1 MKCQSV
7 ACIWS
12 GTPLSHRVTAIAVLN
27 QPPTLYTG
35 GSDGSIIWWKLSI
48 SDSSTE
54 IEPVAV
60 LCGHATTIA
69 DLGICYPVISGTG
82 KTDISSN
89 AEVNSTSEICGALV
103 SACSDGVLCI
113 WSRRSGHCRRRRK
126 LPAWVGSPSM
136 VRTIPSKPR
145 YVCIGCYF
153 IDGAHSYDNHSVD
166 SAERIEVSADRGYQH
181 KKHSKCSVV
190 IVDTYTLTIVET
202 VVHGNLSIGSL
213 RYMAIVSPLTGE
225 GNYSAALVDSFGR
238 LQMISLSKE
247 SDQEVDEASLHN
259 CLQVDIP
266 VWTEVLN
273 ERGQVVSVATQH
285 NVIAFLLPDRCVFK
299 LLLSGLVVGEVFFV
313 DSIFGVNGFTTQAH
327 VSGAMF
333 LDGRDE
339 LNIMNN
345 QECHETFVEKFA
357 VWNSGGHA
365 IVFMISIT
373 NKIFEYKPLYEIPA
387 SCNSSHM
394 GLSLSFIQLNQHL
407 IRIESLSSQIEEPF
421 HWTSNITIWSLQEKH
436 PLHGKLL
443 KCRMVGESSSL
454 TEWIQ
459 DSTHHSEFAGKYGV
473 PSGLKSDSSSESV
486 NDIYFGDCNNFV
498 QKGEII
504 SSSMVISDSLSTPY
518 AVVYGYSSGDV
529 QILKLDLFQG
539 LSSHRG
545 SPQYEAHHQVPQLY
559 LSGHTG
565 PVLCLAVHRLVSK
578 SNEQFLLSGSM
589 DCTIRIWDLESG
601 NLVMVMHHHV
611 APVRQIILPPAHT
624 DHPWSD
630 CFLSVGE
637 DSCVALASLETLKV
651 ERMFPGHRNYPEKVV
666 WDSVRGYIACMCS
679 NHSSTSDTVDILY
692 IWDIK
697 TGARERIIPGTAS
710 QSVFDNFCKGI
721 GKNFSGPILNGNT
734 SASSLLFTTVEDGS
748 LSDSLS
754 SYGKSTDKLKAMA
767 DLSNKV
773 ESHTSNGH
781 ARRRKSAKSFLN
793 SLFDFESGKHPIK
806 CSCPFPGIATMSFD
820 LTALM
825 SFNQKSKSLATS
837 SNLQDTAIPKDQQA
851 RMSSP
856 SARDK
861 KMDNS
866 LAHEIST
873 DYGEELNWISVYE
886 ECLIRFSLSFL
897 HVWGV
902 DSDLDTLLVT
912 DMKLKKPESFMVA
925 SGLQGDKGSLTV
937 SFPGMKAVLELWK
950 SSAEFCAM
958 RSLMILSLAQ
968 HMISLFHSGS
978 SASSALAAF
987 YMRNFV
993 DKVPDIKPPLLQL
1006 LVSFWQDESEHVR
1019 MAARSLFHCAAS
1031 RAIPPALRGGRST
1044 EHGSSSEMGDS
1055 DTELDGLSMNEK
1067 SDYMISSDCIPK
1079 SKEVSQVEEFNI
1091 RSWLESYEMHDWI
1104 SCVGGTSQDAMTSHI
1119 IIAAALAIWYRSLVK
1134 KSLPMLVVHSLVKLV
1149 KSMNEK
1155 YSSTAAELLAEG
1167 MESTWKTCLGNE
1179 IPHLIEDVLLQLEY
1193 VSGSSANQLVQN
1205 SSLPVGIRETL
1216 VEVLLPNL
1224 AMADVPGFLTVIESQ
1239 IWSTA
1244 SDSPVHLVSL
1254 RTLIRVVRGC
1264 PRSLAPY
1271 LDKAVNFILQI
1282 MDPSNSV
1289 MRKICYQS
1297 SMSALKEVVH
1307 VFPMVSLND
1316 SWTRLAVGDV
1326 IGEINSASIRVY
1338 DLQSVTKI
1346 KVLDATGPP
1355 GLPSLLPAGSE
1366 MPLRISISALSFSPD
1381 GEGVVAFSEH
1391 GLMIR
1396 WWSLGSVWWEKLS
1409 RNFVPVQ
1416 CTKVIFVPPWEGFS
1430 PNSSRLSIM
1439 ASATEHHRQADVQD
1453 NVRGLSH
1460 ADFLKILIHS
1470 LDLSYRLE
1478 WTDERKVK
1486 LTRHGNE
1493 LGTFQI

>member
-12 GTPLSHRVTAIAVLN
+12 GTPLSHRVTATAVLS

-35 GSDGSIIWWKLSI
+35 GSDGSIIWWKISI

-60 LCGHATTIA
+60 LCGHAATIA

-126 LPAWVGSPSM
+126 LPAWVGSPSV

-145 YVCIGCYF
+145 YVCVGCYF
-153 IDGAHSYDNHSVD
+153 IDSIHSSDNHSVD
-166 SAERIEVSADRGYQH
+166 SAERIDVSADREHQH

-225 GNYSAALVDSFGR
+225 GNDSAAIVDSFGR

-247 SDQEVDEASLHN
+247 SDQEVDQVSLHN
-259 CLQVDIP
+259 SSQVGIP
-266 VWTEVLN
+266 VWAEVLS
-273 ERGQVVSVATQH
+273 ERGQVVSVAIQH
-285 NVIAFLLPDRCVFK
+285 NVIAFLLPDHCVFK
-299 LLLSGLVVGEVFFV
+299 LLLSGLVVGELPFT
-313 DSIFGVNGFTTQAH
+313 DSIFGISEFTSQAH

-339 LNIMNN
+339 LNIRKN
-345 QECHETFVEKFA
+345 QECHETFDEIFA
-357 VWNSGGHA
+357 VWNSVGHA
-365 IVFMISIT
+365 VIYSISIT
-373 NKIFEYKPLYEIPA
+373 NKIFEYRPLYEIPA
-387 SCNSSHM
+387 SCNSSNM
-394 GLSLSFIQLNQHL
+394 GLSISFVQLNQHF
-407 IRIESLSSQIEEPF
+407 IRVESLSSQIEEPF
-421 HWTSNITIWSLQEKH
+421 HWTSNITVWPLQEKH
-436 PLHGKLL
+436 LTHGKLL

-459 DSTHHSEFAGKYGV
+459 DSTFHDELVGKYVVG
-473 PSGLKSDSSSESV
+473 SGLKSVSSSESV
-486 NDIYFGDCNNFV
+486 NDLYFGDCNNFV
-498 QKGEII
+498 QKGQII

-545 SPQYEAHHQVPQLY
+545 SPHCEVNDVPQLY

-578 SNEQFLLSGSM
+578 NNEQFLLSGSM

-721 GKNFSGPILNGNT
+721 GKNFSGSILNGNT
-734 SASSLLFTTVEDGS
+734 SASSLLFTTFEDGS

-754 SYGKSTDKLKAMA
+754 SNGKSTNTLKAMA

-773 ESHTSNGH
+773 ESQTSNGH
-781 ARRRKSAKSFLN
+781 GRSRKSAKSFLN
-793 SLFDFESGKHPIK
+793 SLYNFESGRHPIK

-825 SFNQKSKSLATS
+825 AFNQKFKSLANKT
-837 SNLQDTAIPKDQQA
+837 NLQDTAVLKDQQA

-861 KMDNS
+861 KMDDS
-866 LAHEIST
+866 LVHEIST
-873 DYGEELNWISVYE
+873 GYNEEPSWISLYE

-902 DSDLDTLLVT
+902 DSDLDDLLVT
-912 DMKLKKPESFMVA
+912 DMKLKKPESFIVA

-937 SFPGMKAVLELWK
+937 SFPGMRAVLELWK

-1031 RAIPPALRGGRST
+1031 RSIPLPLRGGKST
-1044 EHGSSSEMGDS
+1044 EHGSSSEIGDI

-1067 SDYMISSDCIPK
+1067 SDYGISSDCFPK
-1079 SKEVSQVEEFNI
+1079 SEEVSQVEELNI
-1091 RSWLESYEMHDWI
+1091 HTWLESYEMHDWI

-1119 IIAAALAIWYRSLVK
+1119 IVAAALAIWYRSLVK
-1134 KSLPMLVVHSLVKLV
+1134 KSLSMLVVHSLVKLV

-1193 VSGSSANQLVQN
+1193 MSGLSPNQLVQN
-1205 SSLPVGIRETL
+1205 SSLSVGIRETL
-1216 VEVLLPNL
+1216 VEVLLPSL
-1224 AMADVPGFLTVIESQ
+1224 AMADIPGFLTVIESQ

-1254 RTLIRVVRGC
+1254 KTLIRVVRGS
-1264 PRSLAPY
+1264 PRNLAPY

-1297 SMSALKEVVH
+1297 SMAALKEVVH
-1307 VFPMVSLND
+1307 VFPMVALND

-1326 IGEINSASIRVY
+1326 IGELNSASIRVY

-1366 MPLRISISALSFSPD
+1366 MALRISISALSFSPD

-1396 WWSLGSVWWEKLS
+1396 WWSVGSVWWEKLS

-1439 ASATEHHRQADVQD
+1439 ASATERHTQAVDVQD
-1453 NVRGLSH
+1453 NVRALSH
-1460 ADFLKILIHS
+1460 ADILKILIHS

-1478 WTDERKVK
+1478 WIDERKVK

>member
-1 MKCQSV
+1 MSV
-7 ACIWS
+7 FLICSPNDIFSPWIDCKS
-12 GTPLSHRVTAIAVLN
+12 CS
-27 QPPTLYTG
+27 
-35 GSDGSIIWWKLSI
+35 SIITSPFDRKLNRLLYC
-48 SDSSTE
+48 
-54 IEPVAV
+54 VAMLRQLRILEFV
-60 LCGHATTIA
+60 TLLFQGRVRQIFQVM
-69 DLGICYPVISGTG
+69 P
-82 KTDISSN
+82 
-89 AEVNSTSEICGALV
+89 
-103 SACSDGVLCI
+103 
-113 WSRRSGHCRRRRK
+113 RRSGHCRRRRK
-126 LPAWVGSPSM
+126 LPAWVGSPSV

-145 YVCIGCYF
+145 YVCVGCYF
-153 IDGAHSYDNHSVD
+153 IDSIHSSDNHSVD
-166 SAERIEVSADRGYQH
+166 SAERIDVSADREHQH

-225 GNYSAALVDSFGR
+225 GNDSAAIVDSFGR

-247 SDQEVDEASLHN
+247 SDQEVDQVSLHN
-259 CLQVDIP
+259 SSQVGIP
-266 VWTEVLN
+266 VWAEVLS
-273 ERGQVVSVATQH
+273 ERGQVVSVAIQH
-285 NVIAFLLPDRCVFK
+285 NVIAFLLPDHCVFK
-299 LLLSGLVVGEVFFV
+299 LLLSGLVVGELPFT
-313 DSIFGVNGFTTQAH
+313 DSIFGISEFTSQAH

-339 LNIMNN
+339 LNIRKN
-345 QECHETFVEKFA
+345 QECHETFDEIFA
-357 VWNSGGHA
+357 VWNSVGHA
-365 IVFMISIT
+365 VIYSISIT
-373 NKIFEYKPLYEIPA
+373 NKIFEYRPLYEIPA
-387 SCNSSHM
+387 SCNSSNM
-394 GLSLSFIQLNQHL
+394 GLSISFVQLNQHF
-407 IRIESLSSQIEEPF
+407 IRVESLSSQIEEPF
-421 HWTSNITIWSLQEKH
+421 HWTSNITVWPLQEKH
-436 PLHGKLL
+436 LTHGKLL

-459 DSTHHSEFAGKYGV
+459 DSTFHDELVGKYVVG
-473 PSGLKSDSSSESV
+473 SGLKSVSSSE
-486 NDIYFGDCNNFV
+486 I
-498 QKGEII
+498 
-504 SSSMVISDSLSTPY
+504 
-518 AVVYGYSSGDV
+518 VYGYSSGDV

-545 SPQYEAHHQVPQLY
+545 SPHCEVNDVPQLY

-578 SNEQFLLSGSM
+578 NNEQFLLSGSM

-721 GKNFSGPILNGNT
+721 GKNFSGSILNGNT
-734 SASSLLFTTVEDGS
+734 SASSLLFTTFEDGS

-754 SYGKSTDKLKAMA
+754 SNGKSTNTLKAMA

-773 ESHTSNGH
+773 ESQTSNGH
-781 ARRRKSAKSFLN
+781 GRSRKSAKSFLN
-793 SLFDFESGKHPIK
+793 SLYNFESGRHPIK

-825 SFNQKSKSLATS
+825 AFNQKFKSLANKT
-837 SNLQDTAIPKDQQA
+837 NLQDTAVLKDQQA

-861 KMDNS
+861 KMDDS
-866 LAHEIST
+866 LVHEIST
-873 DYGEELNWISVYE
+873 GYNEEPSWISLYE

-902 DSDLDTLLVT
+902 DSDLDDLLVT
-912 DMKLKKPESFMVA
+912 DMKLKKPESFIVA

-937 SFPGMKAVLELWK
+937 SFPGMRAVLELWK

-1031 RAIPPALRGGRST
+1031 RSIPLPLRGGKST
-1044 EHGSSSEMGDS
+1044 EHGSSSEIGDI

-1067 SDYMISSDCIPK
+1067 SDYGISSDCFPK
-1079 SKEVSQVEEFNI
+1079 SEEVSQVEELNI
-1091 RSWLESYEMHDWI
+1091 HTWLESYEMHDWI

-1119 IIAAALAIWYRSLVK
+1119 IVAAALAIWYRSLVK
-1134 KSLPMLVVHSLVKLV
+1134 KSLSMLVVHSLVKLV

-1193 VSGSSANQLVQN
+1193 MSGLSPNQLVQN
-1205 SSLPVGIRETL
+1205 SSLSVGIRETL
-1216 VEVLLPNL
+1216 VEVLLPSL
-1224 AMADVPGFLTVIESQ
+1224 AMADIPGFLTVIESQ

-1254 RTLIRVVRGC
+1254 KTLIRVVRGS
-1264 PRSLAPY
+1264 PRNLAPY

-1297 SMSALKEVVH
+1297 SMAALKEVVH
-1307 VFPMVSLND
+1307 VFPMVALND

-1326 IGEINSASIRVY
+1326 IGELNSASIRVY

-1366 MPLRISISALSFSPD
+1366 MALRISISALSFSPD

-1396 WWSLGSVWWEKLS
+1396 WWSVGSVWWEKLS

-1439 ASATEHHRQADVQD
+1439 ASATERHTQAVDVQD
-1453 NVRGLSH
+1453 NVRALSH
-1460 ADFLKILIHS
+1460 ADILKILIHS

-1478 WTDERKVK
+1478 WIDERKVK